1 MEDTKDKL
9 INLSNEFINQY
20 YEAIPTQEMKLKK
33 EFNKIIHKLKM
44 HVGHE
49 VIEETELPPEKKS
62 IRGRPK
68 KLEETPKQYDKEY
81 FQKYYLKNLKCE
93 IQCDRCDRFIT
104 KTNMSRHKKSPYCIA
119 YNVKEETE
127 V

>member
-1 MEDTKDKL
+1 MEDTTDKL

-49 VIEETELPPEKKS
+49 VIEEIELPPVKKS

-68 KLEETPKQYDKEY
+68 KLAETPTQYDK
-81 FQKYYLKNLKCE
+81 
-93 IQCDRCDRFIT
+93 
-104 KTNMSRHKKSPYCIA
+104 
-119 YNVKEETE
+119 
-127 V
+127 